1 MGLDYSANARQT
13 ALREAG
19 QAVPVRDCESL
30 TAPARSKDGPTKA
43 EFDKVVNDLQETQAT
58 VNELLAAL
66 RKAGIME
73 V

>member
-1 MGLDYSANARQT
+1 MALDSINLRKI
-13 ALREAG
+13 ALRRAG
-19 QAVPVRDCESL
+19 QAAPVRDCESL

-66 RKAGIME
+66 RKSGIME